1 MIILEVLSIFNIWF
15 NFNVNLEF
23 ISLGSIP
30 LLVGYLIEPKQMSVF
45 FEKYFNISF
54 NLNLDLKLFSIIIF
68 LIFLSKSLLLSMI
81 NYFELKTIKD
91 LKISITN
98 NLFKKYLDNNYKFF
112 IDNNHSVLSRNLIKE
127 VDNAVGLIQSVIF
140 LIREFFLLSMIF
152 FLLFIYNPILSLAIL
167 GILIFSAI
175 VFYVGTDK
183 LLKSFAIEDKFNWK
197 NF

>member
-1 MIILEVLSIFNIWF
+1 M
-15 NFNVNLEF
+15 
-23 ISLGSIP
+23 
-30 LLVGYLIEPKQMSVF
+30 
-45 FEKYFNISF
+45 
-54 NLNLDLKLFSIIIF
+54 DLKLFSIIIF

-140 LIREFFLLSMIF
+140 LIREFF
-152 FLLFIYNPILSLAIL
+152 Y
-167 GILIFSAI
+167 
-175 VFYVGTDK
+175 YQ
-183 LLKSFAIEDKFNWK
+183 
-197 NF
+197 